1 MRLTMSEVNAKES
14 PQRLFLAALLAAA
27 FLARVGARIAFGEE
41 YFWANGY
48 SIYYELAE
56 NVLVGKGFCFDTTC
70 AWLPPLYPLFL
81 TLSAWAGKN
90 YLLIVGPQAL
100 MGAGTA
106 LCAFL
111 IGRHIFNATVGIVAC
126 AITAFYPYYVM
137 HDTALQETGMVTFG
151 MALSVW
157 LLLRASRLNRDW
169 DWLLAGL
176 ALGSIALVRASVAPA
191 TAMALL
197 WTSICGAEGSVRERL
212 RKSSILLLAILVMLV
227 PWLIRTYH
235 LTGAP
240 VLNSQNGQAL
250 WTGNNPE
257 TFSYYPAESIDRS
270 REEAWSKLTQADQA
284 ELARLA
290 DDEIASSNWFARRA
304 WVFIR
309 ANPWLVLRG
318 AFRKLEAGF
327 SPRLN
332 PIREPLAQAAYAIGY
347 VPVAVFGVIGMFL
360 ARQRGGV
367 ILIEMLFL
375 AFMCVTAVFWAHT
388 GHRSYLDVYL
398 IVFAASTLESFRRR
412 LKRLYDVK
420 RNTADAPSR
429 VDEASDSGRLNGN
442 KIFLDDGQFGL
453 AAHLVKLVARQ
464 FSPAANTRTAASF
477 LWFVTI

>member
-1 MRLTMSEVNAKES
+1 MRLTMSEVNANGS
-14 PQRLFLAALLAAA
+14 RRRLFLAALLAAA

-151 MALSVW
+151 TALSVW
-157 LLLRASRLNRDW
+157 LLLRASRLNRDR

-176 ALGSIALVRASVAPA
+176 ALGSIALVRASVAPVA
-191 TAMALL
+191 AMALL
-197 WTSICGAEGSVRERL
+197 WTSIYGAKGRVRERL
-212 RKSSILLLAILVMLV
+212 WKSSILLLAILVMLV

-388 GHRSYLDVYL
+388 SHRSYLDVYL

-412 LKRLYDVK
+412 LKRLYEVK

-429 VDEASDSGRLNGN
+429 GVDACDSFLQKYDFASASARE
-442 KIFLDDGQFGL
+442 Q
-453 AAHLVKLVARQ
+453 RQ
-464 FSPAANTRTAASF
+464 FNSSRVQHRSSPEA
-477 LWFVTI
+477 W